1 MKPSERIGIRYLDIQ
16 NLDTSS
22 IRPYPQNPR
31 KNKASVSKV
40 ADSIKEYG
48 FRQPIVVDEDM
59 VVLAGHTRLQAAKR
73 LKLTE
78 VPVHI
83 AKGLTAA
90 QAKAYRLMDNRS
102 AEDSSWDL
110 DLLSVE
116 VADLLED
123 EFDLALTGFN
133 GDELN
138 QLLKLD
144 NPESEDE
151 IPEDVESI
159 CKPGDLWVLGNHR
172 LKCGDSTI
180 ATDVEHLLGDV
191 KPHLMV
197 TDPPY
202 GVEYDAKW
210 RQEAGL
216 QDAGAYGKVT
226 NDQNADWR
234 EAWSL
239 FPGEVAYIWHAG
251 IKAGEVANSLAVN
264 GFEVRSQI
272 IWNKSCIA
280 IGRGHYHWQHEPCW
294 YAVKGKGHWSGSR
307 KESTVWNIDKPMK
320 SETGHSTQKPVECM
334 RRPILNN
341 SSPGQAVYDPFLGS
355 GTTLIA
361 AETEGRHCYGLELE
375 PEYCDIIIKRWEN
388 LTGLKA
394 EREGN

>member
-1 MKPSERIGIRYLDIQ
+1 LDVQ
-16 NLDTSS
+16 DLS
-22 IRPYPQNPR
+22 IDSVKPYPQNPR
-31 KNKASVSKV
+31 KNKASVTKV

-59 VVLAGHTRLQAAKR
+59 VILAGHTRHQAAKR
-73 LKLTE
+73 LKLKQ

-102 AEDSSWDL
+102 AEDSSWDI

-116 VADLLED
+116 VSDLLND
-123 EFDLALTGFN
+123 EFDLALTGFT

-138 QLLKLD
+138 NLLSMGD
-144 NPESEDE
+144 EPEGEDE
-151 IPEDVESI
+151 LPEDVEPV
-159 CKPGDLWVLGNHR
+159 CKSGDLWILGNHR
-172 LKCGDSTI
+172 LKCGDSTN
-180 ATDVEHLLGDV
+180 ATDVEHLLGEV
-191 KPHLMV
+191 RPHLMV

-202 GVEYDAKW
+202 GVGYDPEW
-210 RQEAGL
+210 RKRDGL
-216 QDAGAYGKVT
+216 VKDGAFGKVT

-234 EAWSL
+234 EAWAL
-239 FPGEVAYIWHAG
+239 FPGEVAYVWAAPGPANIT
-251 IKAGEVANSLAVN
+251 VYNSLQET
-264 GFEVRSQI
+264 GFDVRMQI
-272 IWNKSCIA
+272 MWAKSRLV
-280 IGRGHYHWQHEPCW
+280 IGRGHYHCQHEVCW
-294 YAVKGKGHWSGSR
+294 YAVKQGGKGHWSGSR

-375 PEYCDIIIKRWEN
+375 PAYCDIIVKRWEN
-388 LTGLKA
+388 LTGKEA
-394 EREGN
+394 TREES

>member
-1 MKPSERIGIRYLDIQ
+1 MEVQSLSVSD
-16 NLDTSS
+16 LT
-22 IRPYPQNPR
+22 PYPENPR
-31 KNKASVSKV
+31 KNRAAVAKV
-40 ADSIKEYG
+40 ADSIKEFG

-73 LKLTE
+73 LKLDQ

-102 AEDSSWDL
+102 AEDASWDM
-110 DLLSVE
+110 DLLTVE
-116 VADLLED
+116 IGELLEM
-123 EFDLALTGFN
+123 EFDLALTGFS

-144 NPESEDE
+144 SPEAEDD

-159 CKPGDLWVLGNHR
+159 CKPGDLWILGNHR

-202 GVEYDAKW
+202 GVEYDPAW
-210 RQEAGL
+210 RNEVQPSPDRAL
-216 QDAGAYGKVT
+216 GAVT
-226 NDQNADWR
+226 NDQNADWT
-234 EAWSL
+234 EAWAL
-239 FPGEVAYIWHAG
+239 FPGDVAYVWHAG
-251 IKAGEVANSLAVN
+251 LYAGVVANSLTVN
-264 GFEVRSQI
+264 GFEIRSQI
-272 IWNKSCIA
+272 IWHKSQIA
-280 IGRGHYHWQHEPCW
+280 FGRSQYHWQHEPCW

-341 SSPGQAVYDPFLGS
+341 SSPGQVVYDPFLGS
-355 GTTLIA
+355 GTTIIA
-361 AETEGRHCYGLELE
+361 AQTEGRHCYGLELE
-375 PEYCDIIIKRWEN
+375 PAYCDIIIKRWEN
-388 LTGLKA
+388 LTEQKA
-394 EREGN
+394 QRDQGS

>member
-1 MKPSERIGIRYLDIQ
+1 MQVENISLSEIK
-16 NLDTSS
+16 
-22 IRPYPQNPR
+22 PYPDNPR
-31 KNKASVSKV
+31 KNRNSVGKV

-48 FRQPIVVDEDM
+48 WRQPIVVDEDM
-59 VVLAGHTRLQAAKR
+59 VVIAGHTRLQAAKR
-73 LKLTE
+73 LKYSQ

-90 QAKAYRLMDNRS
+90 QVKAYRLMDNRS
-102 AEDSSWDL
+102 AEDSSWID
-110 DLLSVE
+110 DLLRTELSG
-116 VADLLED
+116 LLED
-123 EFDLALTGFN
+123 GFDLNLTGFS

-144 NPESEDE
+144 SPEDE
-151 IPEDVESI
+151 DVIPEDVEPV
-159 CKPGDLWVLGNHR
+159 CKQGDLWILGNHR
-172 LKCGDSTI
+172 LKCGDATI

-191 KPHLMV
+191 RPHLMV

-210 RQEAGL
+210 RN
-216 QDAGAYGKVT
+216 DALNGADRAVGKVT

-251 IKAGEVANSLAVN
+251 NKAHIVAESLIAS
-264 GFEVRSQI
+264 GFDIRAQI
-272 IWNKSCIA
+272 IWAKNNIV
-280 IGRGHYHWQHEPCW
+280 IGRGHYHPKHEPCW

-355 GTTLIA
+355 GTTVIA

-375 PEYCDIIIKRWEN
+375 PAYCDIIVKRWEN
-388 LTGLKA
+388 LTGNEA
-394 EREGN
+394 IREGD

>member
-1 MKPSERIGIRYLDIQ
+1 MQVESL
-16 NLDTSS
+16 S
-22 IRPYPQNPR
+22 ISKLTPYPENPR
-31 KNKASVSKV
+31 KNRTAVAKV
-40 ADSIKEYG
+40 ADSIKEFG

-73 LKLTE
+73 LKLSQ

-102 AEDSSWDL
+102 AEDASWDL

-116 VADLLED
+116 IGDLLID
-123 EFDLALTGFN
+123 GYDLALTGFS

-144 NPESEDE
+144 SPEDEDE
-151 IPEDVESI
+151 IPEDVEAI
-159 CKPGDLWVLGNHR
+159 TKLGDLWILGNHR
-172 LKCGDSTI
+172 LICGDATN
-180 ATDVEHLLGDV
+180 ATDVSRLLGSS

-210 RQEAGL
+210 RTDAGL
-216 QDAGAYGKVT
+216 QKTGAHGRVS
-226 NDQNADWR
+226 NDDNADWR
-234 EAWSL
+234 EAWAL
-239 FPGEVAYIWHAG
+239 FPGDVVYVWCAPGPLNAD
-251 IKAGEVANSLAVN
+251 VLNSLQES
-264 GFEVRSQI
+264 GFEGRMQI
-272 IWNKSCIA
+272 VWAKSRLV
-280 IGRGHYHWQHEPCW
+280 IGRGHYHCQHENCW
-294 YAVKGKGHWSGSR
+294 YAVRKGATGHWSGSR

-341 SSPGQAVYDPFLGS
+341 SNPGQAIYDPFLGS
-355 GTTLIA
+355 GTTIIA
-361 AETEGRHCYGLELE
+361 AETEGRHCYGLEIE
-375 PEYCDIIIKRWEN
+375 PAYCDIIVKRWEN
-388 LTGLKA
+388 LTGQKA
-394 EREGN
+394 VCE